1 MSDEK
6 VRTIFRAMCYDT
18 DEEDPWVY
26 MSCLSQDFLPD
37 GLKPL
42 RVVCANHI
50 LKHFLEGAWA
60 HQVAIDPCSTLLP
73 KTLER
78 LQQMEVVAMSKNKWM
93 SKGSARL
100 GNNLRAAATATKQ
113 GGNDVHQ
120 VHWTPV
126 FAKGRLRIYVC
137 DAEQAERNPLLPD
150 KLNDGENLAKCV
162 RTVLP
167 RILEEMRDAYG
178 WRTLPNVL
186 VHDKA
191 SYMVSTL
198 HDHVNANFLAALKG
212 VGLRS
217 WLGNGSGITKWL
229 VKQWGDV
236 YLHETVIAH
245 IRRLLANKFASNRLV
260 ETVGHF
266 RARMDRVAAHMN
278 SAEFNATGGG
288 GLLSLARELPER
300 CQAVI
305 DGGGERLKS

>member
-6 VRTIFRAMCYDT
+6 VCAIFRAMCYDT

-50 LKHFLEGAWA
+50 PKHFLEGAWA

-78 LQQMEVVAMSKNKWM
+78 LQQMEVVVMSKNKWM
-93 SKGSARL
+93 SKGSARV

-120 VHWTPV
+120 VHWALV

-178 WRTLPNVL
+178 WRTSPMSWCATRRHTWSAHCMTTSVP
-186 VHDKA
+186 
-191 SYMVSTL
+191 T
-198 HDHVNANFLAALKG
+198 FL
-212 VGLRS
+212 
-217 WLGNGSGITKWL
+217 
-229 VKQWGDV
+229 Q
-236 YLHETVIAH
+236 
-245 IRRLLANKFASNRLV
+245 
-260 ETVGHF
+260 
-266 RARMDRVAAHMN
+266 
-278 SAEFNATGGG
+278 
-288 GLLSLARELPER
+288 P
-300 CQAVI
+300 
-305 DGGGERLKS
+305 